1 MVTGLLKNLEI
12 RTTYV
17 FSHAYVIITILIK
30 IFRNPEKSWGR
41 RGRLPPTI
49 RELFI
54 RVGIICI
61 GRCGHLPYTFV
72 VPPALSTNPSVL
84 LTLIAVFLAL
94 LTSSETER
102 YYCRLGMKP
111 LIECDSIVTV
121 KFDPNIPGI
130 RCEDFAF
137 RIECLDENYFSFHS
151 RFDLKM
157 TLIERSPTCSG

>member
-1 MVTGLLKNLEI
+1 MLGQTRASAPHNSGIV
-12 RTTYV
+12 Y
-17 FSHAYVIITILIK
+17 
-30 IFRNPEKSWGR
+30 KSRYNMHWKMW
-41 RGRLPPTI
+41 TSAI
-49 RELFI
+49 H
-54 RVGIICI
+54 IC
-61 GRCGHLPYTFV
+61 GTAAF
-72 VPPALSTNPSVL
+72 STNPSVL